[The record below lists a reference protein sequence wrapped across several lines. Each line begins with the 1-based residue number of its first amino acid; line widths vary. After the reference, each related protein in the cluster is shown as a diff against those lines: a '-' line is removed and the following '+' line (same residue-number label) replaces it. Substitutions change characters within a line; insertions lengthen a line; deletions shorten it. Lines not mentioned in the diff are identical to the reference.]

1 MERRKMK
8 NIIIYIVFIGGVFI
22 PKSLSAQDNF
32 QEAVQTHVGH
42 IEEFI
47 DRFNFDKES
56 QFYKYVQITY
66 PNEKVDRKIVLNAL
80 FNRRTAGL
88 TPDSIRKSFVSDI
101 SDAER
106 PVYIDIYDALWY
118 ATVPVQVTVDSVK
131 MDMTVTLEIQ
141 MNSDYSIEWS
151 IVGIKSES
159 LEKMKPHDNFFISAS
174 SHATYFP
181 ELYTALSSS
190 TLFQSVVSDSQK
202 ESNTDKYLNL
212 IAGKSVTNVTIKT
225 GIKYHFLQI
234 AGWIMTV
241 EYVPQDYSLNTGWL
255 ISEVKAVDSFLEKRL
270 YQKQVLGINNTN

>member
-1 MERRKMK
+1 MK
-8 NIIIYIVFIGGVFI
+8 KIIIYIGIVLIASGFI
-22 PKSLSAQDNF
+22 PKNLYAQDNF
-32 QEAVQTHVGH
+32 TEAVQTHVNH

-47 DRFNFDKES
+47 DRFNFDEES

-66 PNEKVDRKIVLNAL
+66 PREKVDRKIVLNAL
-80 FNRRTAGL
+80 FNKRKTTL
-88 TPDSIRKSFVSDI
+88 SLDSVRENFVEDVSD
-101 SDAER
+101 SER
-106 PVYIDIYDALWY
+106 PVHIDIYDALWY
-118 ATVPVQVTVDSVK
+118 ATVPAQVTVDSIPI
-131 MDMTVTLEIQ
+131 DMTITLEIQ

-151 IVGIKSES
+151 IVGIKSKS
-159 LEKMKPHDNFFISAS
+159 LEKMESHDKFYISAS

-181 ELYTALSSS
+181 ELYSALSSS

-212 IAGKSVTNVTIKT
+212 IAGKTVTDVIIKT
-225 GIKYHFLQI
+225 GITYHFLQI
-234 AGWIMTV
+234 SGWIMKV

>member
-1 MERRKMK
+1 MK
-8 NIIIYIVFIGGVFI
+8 KIIIYIGIVLIASGFI
-22 PKSLSAQDNF
+22 PKNLYAQDNF
-32 QEAVQTHVGH
+32 TEAVQTHVNH

-47 DRFNFDKES
+47 DRFNFDEES

-66 PNEKVDRKIVLNAL
+66 PREKVDRKRVLNAL
-80 FNRRTAGL
+80 FNKRKTTL
-88 TPDSIRKSFVSDI
+88 SLDSVRENFVEDVSD
-101 SDAER
+101 SER
-106 PVYIDIYDALWY
+106 PVHIDIYDALWY
-118 ATVPVQVTVDSVK
+118 ATVPAQVTVDSIPI
-131 MDMTVTLEIQ
+131 DMTITLEIQ

-151 IVGIKSES
+151 IVGIKSKS
-159 LEKMKPHDNFFISAS
+159 LEKMESHDKFYISAS

-181 ELYTALSSS
+181 ELYSALSSS

-212 IAGKSVTNVTIKT
+212 IAGKTVTDVIIKT
-225 GIKYHFLQI
+225 GITYHFLQI
-234 AGWIMTV
+234 SGWIMKV

>member
-1 MERRKMK
+1 MRK
-8 NIIIYIVFIGGVFI
+8 IIISILLIAGGCI
-22 PKSLSAQDNF
+22 PKILYAQDNF
-32 QEAVQTHVGH
+32 TEAVQAHVDH

-56 QFYKYVQITY
+56 QFYKYVQITF
-66 PNEKVDRKIVLNAL
+66 PGEKVDRKVVLSAL
-80 FNRRTAGL
+80 FNKRKTSLAI
-88 TPDSIRKSFVSDI
+88 DSIRKAFVVDI
-101 SDAER
+101 SDSER
-106 PVYIDIYDALWY
+106 PVHIDIYDALWY
-118 ATVPVQVTVDSVK
+118 ATVPVQVTVDSIT

-151 IVGIKSES
+151 IVGIKSKS
-159 LEKMKPHDNFFISAS
+159 LEKMQSRDKFYISAS

-181 ELYTALSSS
+181 ELYSALSSS

-212 IAGKSVTNVTIKT
+212 IAGKTVTDVTIKT

-234 AGWIMTV
+234 SGWIMTV
-241 EYVPQDYSLNTGWL
+241 EYVPQDYSFNTGWL

>member
-1 MERRKMK
+1 MK
-8 NIIIYIVFIGGVFI
+8 NIIIYIVFIQGVFVSNI
-22 PKSLSAQDNF
+22 LSAQDNF

-47 DRFNFDKES
+47 DRFNFDEES
-56 QFYKYVQITY
+56 QFYRYVQITY

-80 FNRRTAGL
+80 FNKRKTVL
-88 TPDSIRKSFVSDI
+88 TPNSIRKSFIADI
-101 SDAER
+101 SDSER

-159 LEKMKPHDNFFISAS
+159 LEKMKPRDNFFISAS

-181 ELYTALSSS
+181 ELYSALSSS

-212 IAGKSVTNVTIKT
+212 IAGKTVTDVTIKT

-234 AGWIMTV
+234 AGWIMIV
-241 EYVPQDYSLNTGWL
+241 EYAPQDYSLNTGWL
-255 ISEVKAVDSFLEKRL
+255 ISEVKGVDSFLEKRL
-270 YQKQVLGINNTN
+270 YQNQVLGINNTN

>member
-1 MERRKMK
+1 MK
-8 NIIIYIVFIGGVFI
+8 KIIIYIMLVQGMFVTN
-22 PKSLSAQDNF
+22 SLSAQDNF

-47 DRFNFDKES
+47 DRFNFDEES

-66 PNEKVDRKIVLNAL
+66 PDEKVDRKIVLNAL
-80 FNRRTAGL
+80 FNRRKTVL
-88 TPDSIRKSFVSDI
+88 TPDSIRKNFVADI
-101 SDAER
+101 SDSER

-118 ATVPVQVTVDSVK
+118 ATIPVQVTVDSVK
-131 MDMTVTLEIQ
+131 IDMSVTLEIQ
-141 MNSDYSIEWS
+141 MNSDYSIEWA

-181 ELYTALSSS
+181 ELYSALSSS

-212 IAGKSVTNVTIKT
+212 IAGKTVTDVTIKT

-234 AGWIMTV
+234 SGWIMTV
-241 EYVPQDYSLNTGWL
+241 EYAPQDYSLNTGWL
-255 ISEVKAVDSFLEKRL
+255 ISEVKVVDSFLEKRL